1 MNHLVEFNQLVRTL
15 ERDLKRP
22 TTDPLEGFRLSYC
35 SAELTRKL
43 EPLPGRSKVDTAGVA
58 QQKFLEQ
65 EALNHETNKRFAPS
79 APNIGG
85 FPGDVIYVAARLIR
99 KVLGDSPCIDDI
111 LRQCA
116 HGPGVTIGCGGD
128 LTSLY
133 FKAVSMPTTTINLLP
148 FARHLVAS
156 DDLLFALHGT
166 SVPVPVKRGELFV
179 VPKDNEEDRI
189 CEKQPTLNVFL
200 QKGIGSEIR
209 RRLLR
214 RCGIN
219 LNDQSINGSLAR
231 EGSIHGLTATVDLS
245 NASNSITYGVVR
257 ALLPLD
263 WFVLLDLAR
272 TRSVVLLDGDTTHDL
287 ELFSAMG
294 NGFTFELESLIFWAL
309 IKATLSVLQARGEEH
324 DQTVSVYGDDLIF
337 ASSLVGHVTDVFRV
351 CGFRVNERKSHVSG
365 PFRESCG
372 SYWYSGFNVKPLR
385 LRKYPRSRLCWIRL
399 ANMIYE
405 RARDWGEGLYADPTF
420 FEGWNHACRV
430 ALALGADF
438 GPLNVD
444 GVLHG
449 YDVTTHNTSYRGR
462 SPFGLIIRRRMLEIG
477 KFVDVIPNVYVQLA
491 RIEGSTIEP
500 TGRYVPVG
508 KEPIRRRTRV
518 RRTVAQFLS
527 DDWGVPFPL

>member
-1 MNHLVEFNQLVRTL
+1 MNHLVEFEKLVRIL

-22 TTDPLEGFRLSYC
+22 TTDPVEAFRLSYC
-35 SAELTRKL
+35 STELVRKL
-43 EPLPGRSKVDTAGVA
+43 EPNGKSEVDTAGVA

-65 EALNHETNKRFAPS
+65 ELLNRETNMRFAAG
-79 APNIGG
+79 APLIAG
-85 FPGDVIYVAARLIR
+85 FAGDVIHVAARLIR
-99 KVLGDSPCIDDI
+99 HVLGDKPCIDDI

-128 LTSLY
+128 RTSLY
-133 FKAVSMPTTTINLLP
+133 FKATSVPTTTINLLP
-148 FARHLVAS
+148 FARHLMAS
-156 DDLLFALHGT
+156 DDLLHSIHGDVT
-166 SVPVPVKRGELFV
+166 PQVVKRGELFV
-179 VPKDNEEDRI
+179 VPKDNQEDRI

-200 QKGIGSEIR
+200 QKGIGSELR

-219 LNDQSINGSLAR
+219 LNDQSINGLLAR
-231 EGSIHGLTATVDLS
+231 EGSIDGVTATVDLS
-245 NASNSITYGVVR
+245 NASNSITYGVVH

-272 TRSVVLLDGDTTHDL
+272 TRSVVLLDGRNHDL

-309 IKATLSVLQARGEEH
+309 IKATLSVLEARGESH
-324 DQTVSVYGDDLIF
+324 DQTISVYGDDLIF
-337 ASSLVGHVTDVFRV
+337 AASALPYVSDVFRV
-351 CGFRVNERKSHVSG
+351 CGFRINPKKSHASG

-372 SYWYSGFNVKPLR
+372 YYWYSGFNVKPLR

-420 FEGWNHACRV
+420 FNAWSHACRV
-430 ALALGADF
+430 AVSLGAEF

-449 YDVTTHNTSYRGR
+449 YDVETHNSRDR
-462 SPFGLIIRRRMLEIG
+462 KS
-477 KFVDVIPNVYVQLA
+477 VV
-491 RIEGSTIEP
+491 
-500 TGRYVPVG
+500 
-508 KEPIRRRTRV
+508 
-518 RRTVAQFLS
+518 
-527 DDWGVPFPL
+527 